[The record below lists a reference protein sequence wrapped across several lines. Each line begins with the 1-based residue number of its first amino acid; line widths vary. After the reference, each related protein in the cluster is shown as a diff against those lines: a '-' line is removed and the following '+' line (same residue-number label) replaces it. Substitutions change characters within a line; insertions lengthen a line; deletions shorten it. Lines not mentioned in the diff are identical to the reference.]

1 MIKKAKAKKDGPTLT
16 ALTLKVDEKLFI
28 RMSAHRAK
36 ERITFQD
43 MMTEALRAYLTRPG
57 A

>member
-1 MIKKAKAKKDGPTLT
+1 MIKKKAAKAKKDGLI

-43 MMTEALRAYLTRPG
+43 MMTEALKDYLTRPG